1 MYNNLIFSQDYLFP
15 TLKLKHAHIR
25 DKKQLLRTINTI
37 LSDGCNSLQVVTD
50 FDLTLTKQH
59 VNGKNVLSSF
69 GIFSKCKQLPES
81 YAKESGRLYK
91 KYRPIEI
98 DHTLSIE
105 EKIKAMTEWMIA
117 TEAILKGVPFD
128 PKEIP
133 EVSEMYGA
141 NLREGTKELF
151 KKLYH
156 AKVPVL
162 VFSAGLGDVVESILR
177 NQGVL
182 FDNVKIISN
191 FLKYKDGKLEGFQNE
206 RLIHVFNKNEYALE
220 QDYFKVLERR
230 KNVLLMGD
238 TTGDA
243 SMVDGMV
250 NANAVL
256 KIGFLYDNVE
266 DSLSSYMENFDIVL
280 VDDQTM
286 QVPTDIL
293 HRIL

>member
-1 MYNNLIFSQDYLFP
+1 MKMYNGIKKFP

>member
-1 MYNNLIFSQDYLFP
+1 M
-15 TLKLKHAHIR
+15 T
-25 DKKQLLRTINTI
+25 
-37 LSDGCNSLQVVTD
+37 DGCNSLQVVTD

-59 VNGKNVLSSF
+59 VNGKSVLSSF

-81 YAKESGRLYK
+81 YTKESGRLYK

-98 DHTLSIE
+98 DPNLSVE
-105 EKIKAMTEWMIA
+105 EKTKAMTEWMIA
-117 TEAILKGVPFD
+117 TNHILKGIPFD
-128 PKEIP
+128 PEEIP
-133 EVSEMYGA
+133 VVSEIYGA
-141 NLREGTKELF
+141 NLRDGTKELF

-156 AKVPVL
+156 ANVPVL

-177 NQGVL
+177 HQGVL

-191 FLKYKDGKLEGFQNE
+191 FLKYENGKLEGFQNE
-206 RLIHVFNKNEYALE
+206 RLIHVFNKNEHAVE
-220 QDYFKVLERR
+220 QDYFKLLDRR
-230 KNVLLMGD
+230 RNVLLMGD

-250 NANAVL
+250 NTRAVL
-256 KIGFLYDNVE
+256 KIGFLYDNAE
-266 DSLSSYMENFDIVL
+266 DSLSSYMEHFDMVL
-280 VDDQTM
+280 IDDQTM

>member
-1 MYNNLIFSQDYLFP
+1 MSPELGLEDFP